1 MLHGHTKNGQVP
13 VSDTGTDKTA
23 AKAPNAYQRRKKKFI
38 PGTSQ
43 THIIIYNNNQCTT

>member
-23 AKAPNAYQRRKKKFI
+23 AKAPNAYQRRKKIYSWYI
-38 PGTSQ
+38 PDT
-43 THIIIYNNNQCTT
+43 YNNI